1 MNKRQ
6 AIMKSLTGK
15 HSESPI
21 GFEPLTFCYQLDPL
35 TTELHT
41 TPGDLGH
48 VSWFY
53 SDMRPAYTARIMS
66 SRSILK

>member
-48 VSWFY
+48 VLG
-53 SDMRPAYTARIMS
+53 
-66 SRSILK
+66 SIVTCALPILQESCPHGVY